1 MTKSTP
7 QKLKYQKEYNAQPKQ
22 VAKRVKNNAARLKA
36 IDEGKVSKGDGND
49 VAHKTSLENNGGNGK
64 SNLKVEPRSKNRAW
78 RKGSSSYNPD
88 K

>member
-7 QKLKYQKEYNAQPKQ
+7 QKLKYQKEYNKQPEQ

-36 IDEGKVSKGDGND
+36 IEEGKARVGDGKD
-49 VAHKTSLENNGGNGK
+49 VAHKKSLENGGGNGK
-64 SNLKVEPRSKNRAW
+64 SNLKVEDRKTNRGW
-78 RKGSSSYNPD
+78 RKGSGSYNPD